1 MQKVELFLPLKE
13 GKKPRSAKTYTAIY
27 AAAPLTISLKS
38 ANAIANGKP
47 LSSSP
52 SFLHGT
58 PHVIIEDN
66 AVPIEVKSGKE
77 AAWSLTVDTANLKQV
92 QDAIAD
98 LFIVCH
104 YSVN

>member
-1 MQKVELFLPLKE
+1 MELFLPLEE
-13 GKKPRSAKTYTAIY
+13 GKKPGSGKTYTEIY

-47 LSSSP
+47 LNISP
-52 SFLHGT
+52 SFLNGT

-77 AAWSLTVDTANLKQV
+77 AA
-92 QDAIAD
+92 
-98 LFIVCH
+98 
-104 YSVN
+104 

>member
-1 MQKVELFLPLKE
+1 MV
-13 GKKPRSAKTYTAIY
+13 RTYTEIY
-27 AAAPLTISLKS
+27 AATPLTISLKS
-38 ANAIANGKP
+38 ANDIANGKP
-47 LSSSP
+47 LNSSAA
-52 SFLHGT
+52 FLNGT

-104 YSVN
+104 YSVH